1 MARIIRTLADGS
13 QPSTFL
19 NQSRIGVPLQT
30 GVIREL
36 QSGVLYGYS
45 GMINFDVTAAAS
57 YSMLNFSLN
66 RDSFFK
72 MTFAYDG
79 DVADTFNAG
88 VGVIVNCDGQDI
100 FRAVNDRR
108 LLMNPITEIPL
119 TIPANKETLISVLNP
134 NATAALILANVT
146 LMGEYI

>member
-1 MARIIRTLADGS
+1 
-13 QPSTFL
+13 
-19 NQSRIGVPLQT
+19 
-30 GVIREL
+30 
-36 QSGVLYGYS
+36 
-45 GMINFDVTAAAS
+45 
-57 YSMLNFSLN
+57 
-66 RDSFFK
+66 